1 MKNPVELATRLSP
14 DECVRRLRE
23 NVDSW
28 WMLFGKKS
36 VIGRISETRF
46 TGRVRISYRN
56 SFQTCVRADIHAEAG
71 GTFIVCRFGMSR
83 FVIAFMAVWF
93 GGVGAGFCGVLLV
106 LLHQGGHGADA
117 WSGLGV
123 MTVML
128 GFGAGLV
135 LFCRWLARD
144 EQAILTRFLCD
155 LLQAHERPPT
165 PL

>member
-1 MKNPVELATRLSP
+1 MTNLTELATRLSP

-23 NVDSW
+23 NVDGW
-28 WMLFGKKS
+28 WKLFGTKR
-36 VIGRISETRF
+36 VIGRVSGTRF
-46 TGRVRISYRN
+46 TGRLRISYRN
-56 SFQTCVRADIHAEAG
+56 SFQTCVRADIHGEAG
-71 GTFIVCRFGMSR
+71 GTFIVCRFGMYR

-93 GGVGAGFCGVLLV
+93 AVATAGFCGVLLV
-106 LLHQGGHGADA
+106 LLHQGGRGGDA
-117 WSGLGV
+117 WSGLAV